1 MSTPLQ
7 PGQGASGLWT
17 LIPPASFA
25 TSAPPRR
32 DNQGNLVLSGGWESM
47 WIPATPGDIAAVSS
61 IGIGPGEALVD
72 FAPDVSRI
80 VRETADGKV
89 IILAEIPPADDSP
102 FLDLSP
108 ILQAPTLP
116 DTSTDLG
123 MLQSQL
129 ADQGRDLIDKARE
142 INRQIRESAE
152 RETTTY
158 RNATEAIRRESQS
171 QLDHARARTAGIL
184 DAQERERQMA
194 RAEWDAQ
201 DAAMKAQVEADKA
214 HVQSVRDLSDAAAE
228 GQRKLAEGI
237 RDLANTDRAADASKK
252 AEPKPDPKGEPTETA
267 VDHEAHRAAGR
278 ALREAAQSIERTQ
291 GKEAAD
297 KFVRETIAGAKGV
310 ESKGGEAV
318 KAVVDK
324 AIADKLNSLG
334 LPVTAAGA
342 DQGGNWWWLL
352 LLGAG
357 AYALSKK

>member
-1 MSTPLQ
+1 MSAP
-7 PGQGASGLWT
+7 GLWT
-17 LIPPASFA
+17 LIPPGAWA

-32 DNQGNLVLSGGWESM
+32 DRQGNLVLSSGWEAA

-80 VRETADGKV
+80 VRETGDGKV

-108 ILQAPTLP
+108 ILNTPTLP
-116 DTSTDLG
+116 DTSTSLG
-123 MLQSQL
+123 EMQSRL
-129 ADQGRDLIDKARE
+129 LDQGRDLIDKARE
-142 INRQIRESAE
+142 INAQIRESAE

-158 RNATEAIRRESQS
+158 RAATDAIRRESQS
-171 QLDHARARTAGIL
+171 QVDQARARTAGIL

-214 HVQSVRDLSDAAAE
+214 HVQRVRDLADDAAE
-228 GQRKLAEGI
+228 GQRNLADGI
-237 RDLANTDRAADASKK
+237 RDLATTARAAEAAKK
-252 AEPKPDPKGEPTETA
+252 AEPKPDAHESEA
-267 VDHEAHRAAGR
+267 DHEAHRAAGR
-278 ALREAAQSIERTQ
+278 AVREAAQAVERAQ
-291 GKEAAD
+291 GKEAAE
-297 KFVRETIAGAKGV
+297 KFVRETIAGTKDV

-318 KAVVDK
+318 KAAVDK
-324 AIADKLNSLG
+324 AISDKLNSLG
-334 LPVTAAGA
+334 LPVPDMA
-342 DQGGNWWWLL
+342 DPQKHENWWWLL

-357 AYALSKK
+357 AYALSRK